1 MQYVLKVTNIYK
13 NILLHKE
20 VAISV
25 IFKMGD
31 DFFFHCIKMVFT
43 EPCKKISRVSK
54 QADFDNQSSF
64 KKKKINM
71 ETKLIN

>member
-43 EPCKKISRVSK
+43 KPCKKYQGYQNRLILIISHHL
-54 QADFDNQSSF
+54 
-64 KKKKINM
+64 KKIHKYGNK
-71 ETKLIN
+71 TY